1 MKNQIIIIF
10 ISFFFFGCATT
21 KYKKQGFVIEKSYN
35 YEVPFDFINDLIFIP
50 VVIENKKYNFL
61 FDTGAELNIIDP
73 LVANQLNLKK
83 LRNGVIS
90 NGSDSNKG
98 VSRVKINDIKISN
111 LQFKETAGII
121 WDLSKLS
128 DLVGC
133 VKIDGIIG
141 NNLMRKSNWQIN
153 YKDKTIKF
161 SDNTKNFIVSNS
173 AKKTLMNSRNY
184 GNVFLDIAINDK
196 VKKFTF
202 DTGFNGFMQTGEV
215 NFLENEKFI
224 TTIGLSGGNYNGK
237 KDGEVHYSQIKS
249 FNLNGIEFNCP
260 SIFNVKPN
268 NSSVLG
274 NEFFK
279 NFILTIDWENDF
291 LYFDPLNEIEYK
303 KLEMFEV
310 SIYPDYGKNEIFIG
324 NIYKESDFLNK
335 INPHSKVL
343 YINDYDV
350 SSFKNNG
357 LCDFWENEWKILKKL
372 DRLNITVKTNDESNL
387 VEIIIEKIK
396 YYE

>member
-1 MKNQIIIIF
+1 M
-10 ISFFFFGCATT
+10 FFGCATT

-35 YEVPFDFINDLIFIP
+35 YEVPFDFINDFIFIP
-50 VVIENKKYNFL
+50 VIIENKKYNFL
-61 FDTGAELNIIDP
+61 FDTGAELTVIDP
-73 LVANQLNLKK
+73 LVANELNLKK
-83 LRNGVIS
+83 LRKGIIS
-90 NGSDSNKG
+90 NGSESNKG
-98 VSRVKINDIKISN
+98 VSRVEINDIKIGN

-121 WDLSKLS
+121 WNLSKLS

-161 SDNTKNFIVSNS
+161 SDNPKSFYISNN
-173 AKKTLMNSRNY
+173 ARKTVMNSRNY
-184 GNVFLDIAINDK
+184 GNVLFDIAINDK

-202 DTGFNGFMQTGEV
+202 DTGFNGFMQTGV
-215 NFLENEKFI
+215 MDFLENEKYI
-224 TTIGLSGGNYNGK
+224 TTIGLSGGTYNGK
-237 KDGEVHYSQIKS
+237 KDGEIHYCHIKS

-260 SIFNVKPN
+260 SVFNVKPN

-310 SIYPDYGKNEIFIG
+310 SFYPDYGKNEIFIG
-324 NIYKESDFLNK
+324 NINKESDFLNK

-343 YINDYDV
+343 YINEFDV
-350 SSFKNNG
+350 SSFQNNE
-357 LCDFWENEWKILKKL
+357 LCGFWENEWKILRKL
-372 DRLNITVKTNDESNL
+372 DRLNITIESNDKSNKE
-387 VEIIIEKIK
+387 EIIVEKL
-396 YYE
+396 EN

>member
-1 MKNQIIIIF
+1 MRQIIIFF
-10 ISFFFFGCATT
+10 ISVLFFGCATT
-21 KYKKQGFVIEKSYN
+21 KYKKQGFVSQNSYI

-50 VVIENKKYNFL
+50 VVIENKKYNFI
-61 FDTGAELNIIDP
+61 FDTGAELNVINP
-73 LVANQLNLKK
+73 LIANELNIKKLKK
-83 LRNGVIS
+83 GLIS
-90 NGSDSNKG
+90 DGTDSNKG
-98 VSRVKINDIKISN
+98 VSIVEIDNIKIGN
-111 LQFKETAGII
+111 LQFKETAGMV

-128 DLVGC
+128 NLVGC

-161 SDNTKNFIVSNS
+161 SDNPKNFYVSNN
-173 AKKTLMNSRNY
+173 AKKVIMNSKNY
-184 GNVFLDIAINDK
+184 GNVLFDIAINDK

-202 DTGFNGFMQTGEV
+202 DTGFNGFMQTSV
-215 NFLENEKFI
+215 MDFLENKKYI

-237 KDGEVHYSQIKS
+237 KDGEINYCHIKS

-268 NSSVLG
+268 NSSLLG

-291 LYFDPLNEIEYK
+291 LYFDPQNEIEYK
-303 KLEMFEV
+303 KLEMFEI
-310 SIYPDYGKNEIFIG
+310 SLYPDYGKNEIYIS
-324 NIYKESDFLNK
+324 NIFKGSNLLNK
-335 INPHSKVL
+335 ISPHSKVL

-350 SSFKNNG
+350 SSFQNNE
-357 LCDFWENEWKILKKL
+357 LCDFWENEWKILKKH
-372 DRLNITVKTNDESNL
+372 DRLNITIKTNDESN
-387 VEIIIEKIK
+387 IEKIIVEK
-396 YYE
+396 IKNFE